1 MVAKVNSGRNILGLL
16 NYNENKVKE
25 GVAKCILENHFG
37 CNVER
42 LTFNDKLKTFQS
54 FITRNHR
61 ATTKAVHIS
70 LNFDPSEKFEKET
83 LNAIASKY
91 MDKIGFGYQPYLVYE
106 HFDAA
111 HPHIHIVTT
120 NIQND
125 GKRIS
130 LYNIGRN
137 QSETARKELEKEFG
151 LVRAEGKKTKPDNT
165 VNAIDVK
172 RAVYGKL
179 ETKRAISNAVR
190 FVTKNY
196 RYTSI
201 PELNAALKQYNVMAD
216 LGKEGSQMNLKKGLL
231 YRLINEDGKKMGVG
245 IKAST
250 IYDKPTLS
258 FLEKQFKLN
267 EVLRRPHKERLANC
281 IDQAFKNRGTISKTS
296 FVQSLNQEGIF
307 VLFRQNDEG
316 RIYGITFVDNKTKA
330 VFNGSDLGKSYGAK
344 AITDRLTNLSK
355 PESAITQS
363 PAFQSQVRIGE
374 HEESAIEETIKD
386 LITAK
391 QFDYSSPD
399 SATKRRR
406 KKKRRGRSI

>member
-1 MVAKVNSGRNILGLL
+1 MVAKVNSGQNILGLL
-16 NYNENKVKE
+16 NYNENKVKA
-25 GVAKCILENHFG
+25 GVAKCIHENHFG
-37 CNVER
+37 CNVDR
-42 LTFNDKLKTFQS
+42 LTFNEKLKTFQS

-61 ATTKAVHIS
+61 ATTKVVHIS

-91 MDKIGFGYQPYLVYE
+91 MDKIGFGNQPYLVYE

-137 QSETARKELEKEFG
+137 QSENARKELEKEFG
-151 LVRAEGKKTKPDNT
+151 LVRAQGKKAT
-165 VNAIDVK
+165 VEKTINAIDVK
-172 RAVYGKL
+172 LAVYGKL
-179 ETKRAISNAVR
+179 ETKRSISNAVR

-196 RYTSI
+196 KYTSI
-201 PELNAALKQYNVMAD
+201 PELNTALKQYNVMAD

-231 YRLINEDGKKMGVG
+231 YRVINEDGKKVGVG

-250 IYDKPTLS
+250 IYGKPTLS

-267 EVLRRPHKERLANC
+267 EVLRRPHKERLISC
-281 IDQAFKNRGTISKTS
+281 IDKAFNKRGTISKTS
-296 FVQSLNQEGIF
+296 FVQSLNQESIF
-307 VLFRQNDEG
+307 VLFRQNEEG
-316 RIYGITFVDNKTKA
+316 RIYGITFADNKTKT

-344 AITDRLTNLSK
+344 AITDRLTNLSQ
-355 PESAITQS
+355 PESKAIQS
-363 PAFQSQVRIGE
+363 PTILSHNENIE
-374 HEESAIEETIKD
+374 TTESALEETIKE
-386 LITAK
+386 LVTAK
-391 QFDYSSPD
+391 QHDYSSPD
-399 SATKRRR
+399 SAMKRRR
-406 KKKRRGRSI
+406 KKKRKGRSI